1 MRGSTSARR
10 GAVAAMV
17 AVAVLGPAAPAAA
30 HVTID
35 PSTTAAGSLAVLTVT
50 VPHGCAGS
58 PTTAV
63 TVSVPPE
70 VVEVGVAPA
79 AGAPATAWAT
89 EVRTEPLAE
98 PATAHDGTTLTER
111 VALVTFRAATP
122 LPDGEQGVVAL
133 EVRLPDAE
141 GATLA
146 FPTVQ
151 TCEQGEVAW
160 IEVAAAGAG
169 DGLARPAPTLVVTAR
184 DPAAP
189 PPVAPTATAAPG
201 TEDVAQPASG
211 DGGVVEALD
220 AAGSGAVADGDVDG
234 GAAPVAAAVG
244 VTALLGGLVGGG
256 LLVRRRRRS

>member
-1 MRGSTSARR
+1 
-10 GAVAAMV
+10 MV

-50 VPHGCAGS
+50 VPHGCDGS

-169 DGLARPAPTLVVTAR
+169 TDGLARPAPTLAVTAR

-220 AAGSGAVADGDVDG
+220 AAGSGAPADGDVDE
-234 GAAPVAAAVG
+234 GAAPLAAAVG